1 MGLAPVILEPNLEG
15 IRRLSAE
22 HPEYELFCRL
32 WENWFSEEP
41 LMPFFTS
48 GSTGAAKEVRFSRE
62 QVRASAELTQ
72 AWLSPQQA
80 KRWLLCLPLTFVAGR
95 MVLYRALVSQTPLQ
109 VMQPG
114 SQPIQSKVLA
124 ELVSFTPTMLHAILQ
139 DSDARTRLSPLQEIL
154 LGGGPLSPELKQ
166 AIQNWAPAHTRI
178 WHTYG
183 MTETLTHVAAREV
196 FPKTQKTFRPISNRI
211 HWEMT
216 ELGLKVFHP
225 DLQAEPIQTG
235 DAGEIEQDGSFRWTG
250 RMDSLLKVGG
260 KKVWPEELESRLQE
274 EHGPGL
280 PRFYFTGIA
289 DSVYGQRLVMVME
302 SVPEDWQKLRQRVAA
317 WHGSER
323 PRHWALRPSDFHAET
338 GKVTRSNRGL
348 EGDLRNWDAD

>member
-1 MGLAPVILEPNLEG
+1 MGLAPVILEPSKTG
-15 IRRLSAE
+15 ILGLPAS
-22 HPEYELFCRL
+22 HPEYMLFRRL
-32 WENWFSEEP
+32 WENWFSDEP

-48 GSTGAAKEVRFSRE
+48 GSTGAAKELRFSRE
-62 QVRASAELTQ
+62 QVRASAKLTQ
-72 AWLSPQQA
+72 DWLSPQQS

-109 VMQPG
+109 VMQP
-114 SQPIQSKVLA
+114 SAQPIQGKVQA
-124 ELVSFTPTMLHAILQ
+124 ELVSFTPTMLHVILQ

-183 MTETLTHVAAREV
+183 MTETLTHVAALEV
-196 FPKTQKTFRPISNRI
+196 YPKAEQAFRPISNRI

-216 ELGLKVFHP
+216 ELGLNIVHP
-225 DLQAEPIQTG
+225 ALQAEPIQTG
-235 DAGEIEQDGSFRWTG
+235 DAGEIGLDGSFRWTG
-250 RMDSLLKVGG
+250 RMDSMLKVGG

-302 SVPEDWQKLRQRVAA
+302 KVPENWQTLRERVAA

-323 PRHWALRPSDFHAET
+323 PQYWALRPSDFRAET
-338 GKVTRSNRGL
+338 GKVARSNSGL
-348 EGDLRNWDAD
+348 EGDLRNWEAD

>member
-1 MGLAPVILEPNLEG
+1 MGLAPVILEHSKRG
-15 IRRLSAE
+15 ILGLPAS
-22 HPEYELFCRL
+22 HPEYMLFRRL
-32 WENWFSEEP
+32 WENWFSDEP

-48 GSTGAAKEVRFSRE
+48 GSTGAAKELRFSRE
-62 QVRASAELTQ
+62 QVRASAKLTQ
-72 AWLSPQQA
+72 DWLSPQQS

-109 VMQPG
+109 VMQP
-114 SQPIQSKVLA
+114 SAQPIQGKVQA
-124 ELVSFTPTMLHAILQ
+124 ELVSFTPTMLHVILQ

-183 MTETLTHVAAREV
+183 MTETLTHVAALEV
-196 FPKTQKTFRPISNRI
+196 YPKAEQAFRPISNRI

-216 ELGLKVFHP
+216 ELGLNIVHP
-225 DLQAEPIQTG
+225 ALQAEPIQTG
-235 DAGEIEQDGSFRWTG
+235 DAGEIGLDGSFRWTG
-250 RMDSLLKVGG
+250 RMDSMLKVGG

-302 SVPEDWQKLRQRVAA
+302 KVPENWQTLRERVAA

-323 PRHWALRPSDFHAET
+323 PRYWALRPSDFRAET
-338 GKVTRSNRGL
+338 GKVARSNSGL
-348 EGDLRNWDAD
+348 EGDLRNWEAD

>member
-1 MGLAPVILEPNLEG
+1 MGLAPVILEPSKTG
-15 IRRLSAE
+15 ILGLPAS
-22 HPEYELFCRL
+22 HPEYMLFRRL
-32 WENWFSEEP
+32 WENWFSDEP

-48 GSTGAAKEVRFSRE
+48 GSTGAAKELRFSRE
-62 QVRASAELTQ
+62 QVRASAKLTQ
-72 AWLSPQQA
+72 DWLSPQQS

-109 VMQPG
+109 VMQP
-114 SQPIQSKVLA
+114 SAQPIQGKVQA
-124 ELVSFTPTMLHAILQ
+124 ELVSFTPTMLHVILQ

-183 MTETLTHVAAREV
+183 MTETLTHVAALEV
-196 FPKTQKTFRPISNRI
+196 YPKAEQAFRPISNRI

-216 ELGLKVFHP
+216 ELGLNIVHP
-225 DLQAEPIQTG
+225 ALQAEPIQTG
-235 DAGEIEQDGSFRWTG
+235 DAGEIGLDGSFRWTG
-250 RMDSLLKVGG
+250 RMDSMLKVGG

-302 SVPEDWQKLRQRVAA
+302 KVPENWQTLRERVAA

-323 PRHWALRPSDFHAET
+323 PQYWALRPSDFRAET
-338 GKVTRSNRGL
+338 GKVARSNSGL
-348 EGDLRNWDAD
+348 EGDLRNWETD